1 MSRNYSVGSATIRGV
16 LDSKTR
22 YVVPDY
28 QRRYDWQED
37 KVMSL
42 WEDLLVVYL
51 DDLEYERQEYLLGP
65 IVLLAKDNHMD
76 IIDGQQRLVT
86 LTLLFCAFR
95 ESLKPYLEK
104 QDEKNHY
111 IQQIIKDVEILI
123 NMNSNKIIDLNH
135 ANDDALFGQIC
146 SGEISNLKTRSKLV
160 RNYQTILNLSEELC
174 KKCEIDKPEKRQD
187 GIDKLAHII
196 RELQDRISF
205 VCMTVYNEDY
215 SHQIFESL
223 NSKGQ
228 KLKQADLIKSH
239 ILDTI
244 PEKQQRTLMQDRWSK
259 IMDGTN
265 GKIKSDQLI
274 YTSML
279 SRTGESDK
287 DVAKRELYKEIK
299 KQCKTENDVQKFV
312 MNLEEDAKIFKNLVE
327 PDMIPGIG
335 KHHFFKH
342 SLHGLNQLRAVYFKR
357 PMMAACREWGFHD
370 LKTRKLAECLVKF
383 FFVYRTICKLDIDLL
398 RRNSKIMTKQ
408 IINKE
413 DLNHILW
420 TLLKRDTPDGERNYV
435 EPDMFIKKFPEH
447 ILDSQSEAKY
457 IFTSFEHH
465 LQKPRGLNVDD
476 QNLNIEHIFPKN
488 PSLDDWPNS
497 DELKDHIDRL
507 GNQTLLLG
515 PWNSTLSN
523 HGFEEKLQGIKTKNS
538 IVGYQQSGLELNKR
552 YLCTYTRWT
561 VGDIKNREDDL
572 TELAKEIWDLSEY
585 LNNVEKPNNETN

>member
-1 MSRNYSVGSATIRGV
+1 
-16 LDSKTR
+16 
-22 YVVPDY
+22 
-28 QRRYDWQED
+28 
-37 KVMSL
+37 MSL
-42 WEDLLVVYL
+42 WEDLLDVYM

-65 IVLLAKDNHMD
+65 IVLLAKDNNMD

-86 LTLLFCAFR
+86 ITLLFCAFR
-95 ESLKPYLEK
+95 ESLKPYLDT

-111 IQQIIKDVEILI
+111 IQQIIKDIEMLI
-123 NMNSNKIIDLNH
+123 NMNSDKIIILNH

-146 SGEISNLKTRSKLV
+146 SGEISNLRKRSKLV
-160 RNYQTILNLSEELC
+160 RNYQTILNLSKELC
-174 KKCEIDKPEKRQD
+174 IKCGIDKPEKRQS
-187 GIDKLAHII
+187 GIDKLARII

-205 VCMTVYNEDY
+205 VCMTVHNEDY

-239 ILDTI
+239 ILNKI

-265 GKIKSDQLI
+265 GKIESDQLI

-279 SRTGESDK
+279 SRTSESESDVGK
-287 DVAKRELYKEIK
+287 HELYKKIK
-299 KQCKTENDVQKFV
+299 RQCKTEKDVQKFV
-312 MNLEEDAKIFKNLVE
+312 TNLEDDAKIFKNLVE
-327 PDMIPGIG
+327 PEMIPGIS
-335 KHHFFKH
+335 KHHLFKH

-420 TLLKRDTPDGERNYV
+420 TLLKYDTRDGERNYAD
-435 EPDMFIKKFPEH
+435 PYMFIEKFPEH
-447 ILDSQSEAKY
+447 ILDSQHEAKY
-457 IFTSFEHH
+457 ILTSFEHH
-465 LQKPRGLNVDD
+465 LQKPEGLDVAD

-488 PSLDDWPNS
+488 PSLNDWSNL
-497 DELKDHIDRL
+497 DEMKDHTDRL
-507 GNQTLLLG
+507 GNQTLILG
-515 PWNSTLSN
+515 NWNSTLSN
-523 HGFEEKLQGIKTKNS
+523 HSFEKKRQGIKTKNGM
-538 IVGYQQSGLELNKR
+538 VGYLQSGLKLNR
-552 YLCTYTRWT
+552 LYLSTYTRWT
-561 VGDIKNREDDL
+561 IKEIKNREDDL
-572 TELAKEIWDLSEY
+572 TELAKQIWDLSEY
-585 LNNVEKPNNETN
+585 LKNVKKLNNETN